1 MGASTTGQ
9 TSSVLE
15 WRRFRA
21 WELKQEG
28 WEQKLIAH
36 ALGVT
41 EGAVSQ
47 WLKRG
52 RDQGV
57 DALRGHSPGG
67 ARSRLT
73 LDQRAQ
79 LPELLL
85 RGAEAYGFEGDVWTL
100 PRVAEVIAREFGVHY
115 HPAHVSRILHD
126 GRWTPQK
133 PILRATQRDEG
144 AIAQWRNER
153 WPELKK
159 NRRRA
164 GANTSVCR

>member
-1 MGASTTGQ
+1 MSTKTTQ
-9 TSSVLE
+9 LD
-15 WRRFRA
+15 WREGRRRRA
-21 WELKQEG
+21 WELKEQG
-28 WEQKLIAH
+28 WKQQDIAA

-57 DALRGHSPGG
+57 DALRDHPPRG

-73 LDQRAQ
+73 SDQRAH

-85 RGAEAYGFEGDVWTL
+85 RGAEAFGFEGDVWTL
-100 PRVAEVIAREFGVHY
+100 PRVAEVIAREFGVRY
-115 HPAHVSRILHD
+115 HPAHISRLLRD

-133 PILRATQRDEG
+133 PILRATQRNEE

-153 WPELKK
+153 WPKLKK

-164 GANTSVCR
+164 GANPCVSR